1 MAGRN
6 RRAQKGS
13 ILGMGYIAVIVA
25 LVVIVPLLFILM
37 GGRQTSAGARRDHG
51 VTPSEPAADAP
62 TPRADAIN
70 QVAPGQERRLP
81 PG

>member
-1 MAGRN
+1 
-6 RRAQKGS
+6 
-13 ILGMGYIAVIVA
+13 MGYIAVIVVLV
-25 LVVIVPLLFILM
+25 LVVPLVFFLM
-37 GGRQTSAGARRDHG
+37 GGRQTSAGRQRNSG

-62 TPRADAIN
+62 TARADAVN